1 MSALL
6 EVKDLKTYFKVGLDK
21 TARAVD
27 GISFNLEQGK
37 TLALVGESGCGK
49 TQTAFSLIRLI
60 AENGFHPSGQVYFDK
75 KNLSQLAEAE
85 MQSIR
90 GNDIAMIFQEPMT
103 SLNPLYR
110 IGNQLEEPLYQHRKI
125 AKGPARKL
133 AIELLD
139 QVGIPDP
146 HERVDCFPHELSGGM
161 KQRIMIA
168 MALACKPKLLI
179 ADEPTTALDVT
190 IQAQVLKL
198 MSDLQKET
206 GMAILLITHDMG
218 IVNQIADDICVMYA
232 GRIAERGSRNSIFKN
247 MAHPYTRRLL
257 DSIPKIDDTGFLLNT
272 IPGMVPS
279 ATDYG
284 AGCLFADRC
293 SHVMD
298 ICRKEDSPQ
307 YILEP
312 RHFTACHLYNQDKNP
327 KEVKKI
333 NRIKSPER
341 KLGNDSILSIKT
353 LSTWFPVRKGVF
365 LRIADYVKAVDN
377 VELDIQ
383 RGSTL
388 ALVGESGCGK
398 TTLGES
404 ILKLVREA
412 RGEVFLDGLDIMKLN
427 NTELK
432 KIRNQM
438 QIVFQDPMGSLSP
451 RMTIEDIIGEGLQEH
466 FKNLNGTERKK
477 KIEYVLSEVGMPIS
491 VMDRHPHEF
500 SGGQRQRIAIAR
512 ALILEPNFLVLDEP
526 TSALDVS
533 VQAQVLNLFKELQAK
548 RNLTYLFITHNLSVV
563 RYMADNVAIMYL
575 GKIVEYDTIT
585 EIFQNPKHPYTKS
598 LLEAIP
604 DLEIRKDFQPIK
616 GDVPSPLRPPI
627 GCHFHPRCPIFLNE
641 AEGSTLKQKC
651 EMEYPKT
658 LHSGTSF
665 VRCHAID
672 ARGNGS

>member
-1 MSALL
+1 MSSLL
-6 EVKDLKTYFKVGLDK
+6 EVKNLKTYFNVGIDKV
-21 TARAVD
+21 ARAVD
-27 GISFNLEQGK
+27 GISFNIEQGK
-37 TLALVGESGCGK
+37 TLAIVGESGCGK
-49 TQTAFSLIRLI
+49 TQTAFSIIRLI
-60 AENGFHPSGQVYFDK
+60 ANNGFHPSGQVYLNK
-75 KNLSQLAEAE
+75 KNLSNLTELE

-90 GNDIAMIFQEPMT
+90 GNDISMIFQEPMT

-133 AIELLD
+133 AIELLN

-146 HERVDCFPHELSGGM
+146 HKRVDCLPHELSGGM
-161 KQRIMIA
+161 KQRVMIA

-218 IVNQIADDICVMYA
+218 IVNQIADDICIMYA
-232 GRIAERGSRNSIFKN
+232 GRIAEKGSRGSILKN
-247 MAHPYTRRLL
+247 MAHPYTRHLMN
-257 DSIPKIDDTGFLLNT
+257 SIPKIKDTGFLLNT
-272 IPGMVPS
+272 IPGMVS
-279 ATDYG
+279 DATEYG
-284 AGCLFADRC
+284 AGCLFAERC
-293 SHVMD
+293 SQAMD
-298 ICRKEDSPQ
+298 ICQKIDSPQ
-307 YILEP
+307 YTIEP
-312 RHFTACHLYNQDKNP
+312 NHFSFCHLYEHGNLP
-327 KEVKKI
+327 KEI
-333 NRIKSPER
+333 AMPERIKSPER
-341 KLGNDSILSIKT
+341 LIENKSILSIKT
-353 LSTWFPVRKGVF
+353 LRTWFPVRKGVF
-365 LRIADYVKAVDN
+365 LRIANYIKAVDN
-377 VELDIQ
+377 VDLEIQ
-383 RGSTL
+383 KGSTL

-404 ILKLVREA
+404 ILRLTRETQ
-412 RGEVFLDGLDIMKLN
+412 GEVMFDGLDIMKLN

-451 RMTIEDIIGEGLQEH
+451 RMTVEDIVGEGLQEH
-466 FKNLNGTERKK
+466 SKNMGWIERRK
-477 KIEYVLSEVGMPIS
+477 KIEHVLNEVGLPIS
-491 VMDRHPHEF
+491 AINRYPHEF

-512 ALILEPNFLVLDEP
+512 ALILEPSFLVLDEP

-548 RNLTYLFITHNLSVV
+548 RKLTYLFITHNLGVV
-563 RYMADNVAIMYL
+563 RYMADKVAIMYL
-575 GKIVEYDTIT
+575 GKIIENGSTN

-604 DLEIRKDFQPIK
+604 DIETRKALQLIK
-616 GDVPSPLRPPI
+616 GDVPSPLNPPT

-641 AEGSTLKQKC
+641 TEGSTLRHECKK
-651 EMEYPKT
+651 EYPEPVY
-658 LHSGTSF
+658 SGTSY
-665 VRCHAID
+665 VRCHAKK
-672 ARGNGS
+672 

>member
-1 MSALL
+1 MSSLL
-6 EVKDLKTYFKVGLDK
+6 EVKNLKTYFNVGIDKV
-21 TARAVD
+21 ARAVD
-27 GISFNLEQGK
+27 GISFNIEQGK
-37 TLALVGESGCGK
+37 TLAIVGESGCGK
-49 TQTAFSLIRLI
+49 TQTAFSIIRLI
-60 AENGFHPSGQVYFDK
+60 ANNGFHPSGQVYFNK
-75 KNLSQLAEAE
+75 KNLSNLTELE

-90 GNDIAMIFQEPMT
+90 GNDISMIFQEPMT

-133 AIELLD
+133 AIALLN

-146 HERVDCFPHELSGGM
+146 HKRVDCFPHELSGGM
-161 KQRIMIA
+161 KQRVMIA

-218 IVNQIADDICVMYA
+218 IVNQIADDICIMYA
-232 GRIAERGSRNSIFKN
+232 GRIAEKGNRDSILKN
-247 MAHPYTRRLL
+247 LDHPYTRHLM
-257 DSIPKIDDTGFLLNT
+257 DSIPKIKDAGFLLNT
-272 IPGMVPS
+272 IPGIVPD

-284 AGCLFADRC
+284 AGCLFAERC
-293 SHVMD
+293 SEAMD
-298 ICRKEDSPQ
+298 ICQKVDSPQ
-307 YILEP
+307 YTIEP
-312 RHFTACHLYNQDKNP
+312 SHFAFCHLYEHGNLP
-327 KEVKKI
+327 KEITKQ
-333 NRIKSPER
+333 NRIKSPKHVIE
-341 KLGNDSILSIKT
+341 KESILSIKS
-353 LSTWFPVRKGVF
+353 LRTWFPVRKGVF
-365 LRIADYVKAVDN
+365 LRIANYVKAVDG
-377 VELDIQ
+377 VDLEIQ
-383 RGSTL
+383 KGSTL

-404 ILKLVREA
+404 ILRLTRETQ
-412 RGEVFLDGLDIMKLN
+412 GEVLFNGLNMMKLN
-427 NTELK
+427 STKLK

-451 RMTIEDIIGEGLQEH
+451 RMTVENIVGEGLEEH
-466 FKNLNGTERKK
+466 YKNIKRIERRK
-477 KIEYVLSEVGMPIS
+477 KIERVLNEVGLPIS
-491 VMDRHPHEF
+491 IIDRYPHEF

-512 ALILEPNFLVLDEP
+512 TLILKPSFLVLDEP

-575 GKIVEYDTIT
+575 GKIVEYGSAT

-598 LLEAIP
+598 LLAAIP
-604 DLEIRKDFQPIK
+604 DIEDRKAFQLIK
-616 GDVPSPLRPPI
+616 GDVPSPLNPPT
-627 GCHFHPRCPIFLNE
+627 GCHFHPRCPIFLDE
-641 AEGSTLKQKC
+641 AKDPAFRQKC
-651 EMEYPKT
+651 RTNYPESVY
-658 LHSGTSF
+658 SGRSF
-665 VRCHAID
+665 VRCYD
-672 ARGNGS
+672 KNKSY

>member
-1 MSALL
+1 MSSLL
-6 EVKDLKTYFKVGLDK
+6 EVKNLKTYFNVGIDKV
-21 TARAVD
+21 ARAVD
-27 GISFNLEQGK
+27 GISFNIEQGK
-37 TLALVGESGCGK
+37 TLAIVGESGCGK
-49 TQTAFSLIRLI
+49 TQTAFSIIRLI
-60 AENGFHPSGQVYFDK
+60 ANNGFHPSGQVYFNK
-75 KNLSQLAEAE
+75 KNLSNLTELE

-90 GNDIAMIFQEPMT
+90 GNDISMIFQEPMT

-133 AIELLD
+133 AIELLN

-146 HERVDCFPHELSGGM
+146 HKRVDCLPHELSGGM
-161 KQRIMIA
+161 KQRVMIA

-218 IVNQIADDICVMYA
+218 IVNQIADDICIMYA
-232 GRIAERGSRNSIFKN
+232 GRIAEKGSRGSILKN
-247 MAHPYTRRLL
+247 MAHPYTRHLMN
-257 DSIPKIDDTGFLLNT
+257 SIPKIKDTGFLLNT
-272 IPGMVPS
+272 IPGMVS
-279 ATDYG
+279 DATEYG
-284 AGCLFADRC
+284 AGCLFAERC
-293 SHVMD
+293 SQAMD
-298 ICRKEDSPQ
+298 ICQKIDSPQ
-307 YILEP
+307 YTIEP
-312 RHFTACHLYNQDKNP
+312 NHFSFCHLYEHGNLP
-327 KEVKKI
+327 KEI
-333 NRIKSPER
+333 AIPERIKSPER
-341 KLGNDSILSIKT
+341 LIENKSILSIKT
-353 LSTWFPVRKGVF
+353 LRTWFPVRKGVF
-365 LRIADYVKAVDN
+365 LRIANYIKAVDN
-377 VELDIQ
+377 VDLEIQ
-383 RGSTL
+383 KGSTL

-404 ILKLVREA
+404 ILRLTRETQ
-412 RGEVFLDGLDIMKLN
+412 GEVMFDGLDIMKLN

-451 RMTIEDIIGEGLQEH
+451 RMTVEDIVGEGLQEH
-466 FKNLNGTERKK
+466 SKDMGWIERRK
-477 KIEYVLSEVGMPIS
+477 KIEHVLNEVGLPIS
-491 VMDRHPHEF
+491 AINRYPHEF

-512 ALILEPNFLVLDEP
+512 ALILEPSFLVLDEP

-548 RNLTYLFITHNLSVV
+548 RKLTYLFITHNLGVV
-563 RYMADNVAIMYL
+563 RYMADKVAIMYL
-575 GKIVEYDTIT
+575 GKIIENGSTN

-604 DLEIRKDFQPIK
+604 DIETRKAFQLIK
-616 GDVPSPLRPPI
+616 GDVPSPLNPPT

-641 AEGSTLKQKC
+641 TEGSTLRHECKK
-651 EMEYPKT
+651 EYPEPVY
-658 LHSGTSF
+658 SGTSY
-665 VRCHAID
+665 VRCHA
-672 ARGNGS
+672 RK

>member
-1 MSALL
+1 MSSLL
-6 EVKDLKTYFKVGLDK
+6 EVKNLKTYFNVGIDKV
-21 TARAVD
+21 ARAVD
-27 GISFNLEQGK
+27 GISFNIEQGK
-37 TLALVGESGCGK
+37 TLAIVGESGCGK
-49 TQTAFSLIRLI
+49 TQTAFSIIRLI
-60 AENGFHPSGQVYFDK
+60 ANNGFHPSGQVYFNK
-75 KNLSQLAEAE
+75 KNLSNLTELE

-90 GNDIAMIFQEPMT
+90 GNDISMIFQEPMT

-133 AIELLD
+133 AIELLN

-146 HERVDCFPHELSGGM
+146 HKRVDCLPHELSGGM
-161 KQRIMIA
+161 KQRVMIA

-218 IVNQIADDICVMYA
+218 IVNQIADDICIMYA
-232 GRIAERGSRNSIFKN
+232 GRIAEKGSRGSILKN
-247 MAHPYTRRLL
+247 MAHPYTRHLMN
-257 DSIPKIDDTGFLLNT
+257 SIPKIKDTGFLLNT
-272 IPGMVPS
+272 IPGMVS
-279 ATDYG
+279 DATEYG
-284 AGCLFADRC
+284 AGCLFAERC
-293 SHVMD
+293 SQAMD
-298 ICRKEDSPQ
+298 ICQKIDSPQ
-307 YILEP
+307 YTIEP
-312 RHFTACHLYNQDKNP
+312 NHFSFCHLYEHGNLP
-327 KEVKKI
+327 KEI
-333 NRIKSPER
+333 AMPERIKSPER
-341 KLGNDSILSIKT
+341 LIENKSILSIKT
-353 LSTWFPVRKGVF
+353 LRTWFPVRKGVF
-365 LRIADYVKAVDN
+365 LRIANYIKAVDN
-377 VELDIQ
+377 VDLEIQ
-383 RGSTL
+383 KGSTL

-404 ILKLVREA
+404 ILRLTRETQ
-412 RGEVFLDGLDIMKLN
+412 GEVIFDGLDIMKLN

-451 RMTIEDIIGEGLQEH
+451 RMTVEDIVGEGLQEH
-466 FKNLNGTERKK
+466 SKNMGWIERRK
-477 KIEYVLSEVGMPIS
+477 KIEHVLNEVGLPIS
-491 VMDRHPHEF
+491 AINRYPHEF

-512 ALILEPNFLVLDEP
+512 ALILEPSFLVLDEP

-548 RNLTYLFITHNLSVV
+548 RKLTYLFITHNLGVV
-563 RYMADNVAIMYL
+563 RYMADKVAIMYL
-575 GKIVEYDTIT
+575 GKIIENGSTN

-604 DLEIRKDFQPIK
+604 DIEIRKAFQLIK
-616 GDVPSPLRPPI
+616 GDVPSPLNPPT

-641 AEGSTLKQKC
+641 TEGSTLRHECKK
-651 EMEYPKT
+651 EYPEPVY
-658 LHSGTSF
+658 SGTSY
-665 VRCHAID
+665 VRCHAKK
-672 ARGNGS
+672 